1 MKSRILFTV
10 LIASISFSA
19 NTIIDPEKEP
29 LTNGFQSSKIPLEW
43 LTGDQ
48 PQLLTSMANSI
59 SKRETLSGDSK
70 NLTAIVGGWHA
81 QAIGQYKDYVYVAFS
96 DGSLGKGEA
105 KVGSKNPVGKLWI
118 YNTKT
123 KQSQLKNLESGYPHP
138 CSIQVTG
145 KYLTIV
151 IEAEYGLSQAAL
163 GNKRDEQSLVLIY
176 DLEQDPNCSIEVGRI
191 SQENTNS
198 GGAGLA
204 WSPKTK
210 CWYMLVDQDSKD
222 GKVVVY
228 KTANEKLDSW
238 QKQPIAKYRR
248 YGSGAGLNLL
258 TASDNSIWGLYYEN
272 TEIEKH
278 SFANYDITEDK
289 VRLFKLIEPNGT
301 PVARRTVFTQTVNIS
316 TPRIKAV
323 GELLA
328 NRPGM
333 RFGAGLRYENGVLE
347 LLTCQRN
354 MNKSFN
360 IDRNTLLGGKRTQ
373 AVFMNL
379 AKAKGEIYLSSLSNS
394 TQNHNLKKNQSESGA
409 MVLQPP
415 VKGDVN
421 YFSEKSISSSGFG
434 GLSSLKKSAQW
445 TDAFEAHSSAPLVLF
460 YLEGLTDVQGQM
472 IEYYTTK
479 TSDNKIN

>member
-10 LIASISFSA
+10 LIASVCFSA
-19 NTIIDPEKEP
+19 NTIIAPEEASLDK
-29 LTNGFQSSKIPLEW
+29 FQNAKIPLEW
-43 LTGDQ
+43 FTGDQ
-48 PQLLTSMANSI
+48 PKLLTSMANSI
-59 SKRETLSGDSK
+59 AKREVLSGDSR

-81 QAIGQYKDYVYVAFS
+81 QAVGQYKDYVYVAFS
-96 DGSLGKGEA
+96 DGALTKAGVSI
-105 KVGSKNPVGKLWI
+105 GSKDPVGKLWI

-123 KQSQLKNLESGYPHP
+123 KQSQLKDLEKGYPHP

-163 GNKRDEQSLVLIY
+163 GNKREEQSMVLIY
-176 DLEQDPNCSIEVGRI
+176 DLEKDPNCSVEAGRI
-191 SQENTNS
+191 NQDNTNS

-204 WSPKTK
+204 YNPQTK

-228 KTANEKLDSW
+228 KTTNANLNTW
-238 QKQPIAKYRR
+238 QKEPIAKYRR

-272 TEIEKH
+272 AEIENH
-278 SFANYDITEDK
+278 SFSNYDITEDK
-289 VRLFKLIEPNGT
+289 VRLFKVINPDGT
-301 PVARRTVFTQTVNIS
+301 PVSTRTIYAQTVNIS
-316 TPRIKAV
+316 TPRVKGA

-333 RFGAGLRYENGVLE
+333 RFGAGIRYENGNLE

-354 MNKSFN
+354 MDKSFN
-360 IDRNTLLGGKRTQ
+360 IDRTPLLDGKRTQ

-379 AKAKGEIYLSSLSNS
+379 AKAKGEIYLSSLSNKA
-394 TQNHNLKKNQSESGA
+394 QNHNLKKNQSESGSI
-409 MVLQPP
+409 VLTPP
-415 VKGDVN
+415 VRGDMN
-421 YFSEKSISSSGFG
+421 FFSKKSVSSSGFG
-434 GLSSLKKSAQW
+434 GLNSLKKAAEWS
-445 TDAFEAHSSAPLVLF
+445 DAFEAQSSAPLVLF
-460 YLEGLTDVQGQM
+460 YLEGLSDVKGQM
-472 IEYYTTK
+472 IEYFPSK
-479 TSDNKIN
+479 SSDNKLK